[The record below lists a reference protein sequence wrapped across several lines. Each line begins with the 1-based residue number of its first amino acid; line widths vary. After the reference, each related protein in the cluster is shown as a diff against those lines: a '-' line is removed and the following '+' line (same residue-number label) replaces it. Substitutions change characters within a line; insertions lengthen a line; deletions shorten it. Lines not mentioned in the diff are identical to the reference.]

1 MNATETFLLKTF
13 KGRGNLTFRELAEE
27 MRLKD
32 SSLSETAI
40 RKRISRLLGTGKI
53 VSVSKGVYALTQK
66 APYQPVADDFIK
78 KLNGIF
84 RQAYPEIKSCIWS
97 SAFFY
102 DFMVHQPAS
111 YFYVFETEP
120 DMVETAFNLFKDH
133 NLKAWLQPDAE
144 VIQLYVS
151 DQENPVIVKS
161 LVSRAPLL
169 NSEKGHLPS
178 LEKML
183 VDVKVDRDLFNFI
196 SGAEIDN
203 IWKQS
208 LKKHGLS
215 WPRLLAYAGRR
226 GKRDEIKQ
234 WAVEKGFA
242 PNND

>member
-1 MNATETFLLKTF
+1 MNTTETFLFKAF

-27 MRLKD
+27 MRLRD
-32 SSLSETAI
+32 NSLSETAI

-53 VSVSKGVYALTQK
+53 VSVSKGVYALSQK
-66 APYQPVADDFIK
+66 APFHLVADDFIK

-84 RQAYPEIKSCIWS
+84 RPAYPEIKYCTWS

-102 DFMVHQPAS
+102 DFMVHQPAR
-111 YFYVFETEP
+111 YFYVFETEA
-120 DMVETAFNLFKDH
+120 DMVETAFSLFKDY

-144 VIQLYVS
+144 VIQLYVL
-151 DQENPVIVKS
+151 DQENPLIVKS

-169 NSEKGHLPS
+169 KTGKEHLPS

-183 VDVKVDRDLFNFI
+183 VDVKADRDLFNFI

-215 WPRLLAYAGRR
+215 WPKLLAYAGRR

-234 WAVEKGFA
+234 WATEKGFA
-242 PNND
+242 PGND